1 MPLPIITKI
10 DNRAHFAELLKS
22 NPGLL
27 IIKFG
32 AEWCGPCKLIEND
45 VKNYFNN
52 MPDNV
57 QCAII
62 DVDESFDVYSFL
74 KSKKMVNG
82 IPVVLAYYKGN
93 FNYIPDTSVIGA
105 DKKQLL
111 AFFQECYK
119 KAIGTK

>member
-57 QCAII
+57 QGAII

>member
-1 MPLPIITKI
+1 
-10 DNRAHFAELLKS
+10 
-22 NPGLL
+22 
-27 IIKFG
+27 
-32 AEWCGPCKLIEND
+32 
-45 VKNYFNN
+45 

-57 QCAII
+57 QGAII